1 MYTLS
6 YHIEERGANA
16 NPSFM
21 GMKLYFDSSVEV
33 TAAQKTID
41 GLTLMTRLGGAT
53 GVGKEMIWIILLTSE
68 FLVLFQKQIRE
79 KIKI

>member
-1 MYTLS
+1 
-6 YHIEERGANA
+6 
-16 NPSFM
+16 M

-68 FLVLFQKQIRE
+68 FLVLFQTQIRE
-79 KIKI
+79 KIQI

>member
-1 MYTLS
+1 MNSS
-6 YHIEERGANA
+6 YHIEERGAND
-16 NPSFM
+16 NPDFM
-21 GMKLYFDSSVEV
+21 GMKLYFDPTVEV
-33 TAAQKTID
+33 TASQKTID

>member
-1 MYTLS
+1 M
-6 YHIEERGANA
+6 
-16 NPSFM
+16 
-21 GMKLYFDSSVEV
+21 YFDGEVDV
-33 TAAQKTID
+33 TATEKTID

-79 KIKI
+79 KIKILNGK